1 MNNQLKRAIR
11 LIELSV
17 DTDTLLRLDSELRA
31 IESST
36 LSSAEKRGKVKL
48 LAAIGS
54 RLRKLKQST
63 LPVGFNINALN
74 PWAVFGVGFATAI
87 LILFAL
93 EQIVWMTY

>member
-93 EQIVWMTY
+93 EQIVWMTC

>member
-63 LPVGFNINALN
+63 LPVGFDINAMN
-74 PWAVFGVGFATAI
+74 PWAVFGLGFFAAI
-87 LILFAL
+87 LLFNAL
-93 EQIVWMTY
+93 EEYVWVMF